1 MSRITVAAIF
11 CLGLLAYE
19 GIAVNTK
26 EQAKKQPQPQ
36 QPQSASQKQ
45 DEQKAPQA
53 TPFNG
58 KCDEKNGRYTVA
70 GQCDAYV
77 ECRNGEPEE
86 KLCADGLVFNDKVD
100 LFTFPCQYPIDVD
113 CASRAKLQTP
123 QSTEECPHQFGY
135 FRLGDSTNCGQFMN
149 CADGRGYTFDCPD
162 GLAFNQET
170 YRCDWPD
177 QVADCDAEK
186 FLGFSCPPEPKVA
199 GLGQG
204 EIRFYRSPNS
214 CQKYFV
220 CLEGR
225 PRMYNC
231 GEGNA
236 FNDLI
241 NGCDGAENVT
251 NCDSF
256 ETNELKARPVQ
267 LKSTPTLKPVP
278 TTTKRSSSATARST
292 TIRSATTR
300 ATTVRSTTT
309 RGTTSGTRR
318 GSQKF

>member
-1 MSRITVAAIF
+1 
-11 CLGLLAYE
+11 
-19 GIAVNTK
+19 
-26 EQAKKQPQPQ
+26 
-36 QPQSASQKQ
+36 
-45 DEQKAPQA
+45 
-53 TPFNG
+53 
-58 KCDEKNGRYTVA
+58 
-70 GQCDAYV
+70 
-77 ECRNGEPEE
+77 
-86 KLCADGLVFNDKVD
+86 
-100 LFTFPCQYPIDVD
+100 
-113 CASRAKLQTP
+113 
-123 QSTEECPHQFGY
+123 
-135 FRLGDSTNCGQFMN
+135 MN

-177 QVADCDAEK
+177 QVPDCDAEK

-236 FNDLI
+236 FNDLF

-256 ETNELKARPVQ
+256 ETKQVKVKPVQ
-267 LKSTPTLKPVP
+267 LKSIPATTTTRKSATTTTRKP
-278 TTTKRSSSATARST
+278 TTTTKSSATTST
-292 TIRSATTR
+292 
-300 ATTVRSTTT
+300 
-309 RGTTSGTRR
+309 GRR
-318 GSQKF
+318 GSSKF

>member
-1 MSRITVAAIF
+1 MSRITFAAIL

-19 GIAVNTK
+19 GYAANSKDQVKNK
-26 EQAKKQPQPQ
+26 VPQPQ
-36 QPQSASQKQ
+36 QPQSSNKKQ

-53 TPFNG
+53 KPFNG
-58 KCDEKNGRYTVA
+58 KCEEKNGRYTVA

-113 CASRAKLQTP
+113 CSSRGKLQTP
-123 QSTEECPHQFGY
+123 QATEDCPHQFGY
-135 FRLGDSTNCGQFMN
+135 FRLGDDTDCGHFMN

-177 QVADCDAEK
+177 QVPDCNAEK

-199 GLGQG
+199 GLGQA

-256 ETNELKARPVQ
+256 ETKQEKV
-267 LKSTPTLKPVP
+267 KPVLLKLP
-278 TTTKRSSSATARST
+278 STTSKTTTAGRTTTSKTTTTKKSIST
-292 TIRSATTR
+292 TS
-300 ATTVRSTTT
+300 SQN
-309 RGTTSGTRR
+309 RGTTARR
-318 GSQKF
+318 GSLKF

>member
-1 MSRITVAAIF
+1 
-11 CLGLLAYE
+11 
-19 GIAVNTK
+19 
-26 EQAKKQPQPQ
+26 
-36 QPQSASQKQ
+36 
-45 DEQKAPQA
+45 
-53 TPFNG
+53 
-58 KCDEKNGRYTVA
+58 
-70 GQCDAYV
+70 
-77 ECRNGEPEE
+77 
-86 KLCADGLVFNDKVD
+86 
-100 LFTFPCQYPIDVD
+100 
-113 CASRAKLQTP
+113 
-123 QSTEECPHQFGY
+123 
-135 FRLGDSTNCGQFMN
+135 MN

-177 QVADCDAEK
+177 QVPDCDAEK

-199 GLGQG
+199 GLGQS

-256 ETNELKARPVQ
+256 ETKQEKVKPVQ
-267 LKSTPTLKPVP
+267 LKTVS
-278 TTTKRSSSATARST
+278 TTTLRTTTTTRKSITTRSPATTRT
-292 TIRSATTR
+292 SATTR
-300 ATTVRSTTT
+300 SPATTS
-309 RGTTSGTRR
+309 STRR
-318 GSQKF
+318 GSLKF

>member
-1 MSRITVAAIF
+1 
-11 CLGLLAYE
+11 
-19 GIAVNTK
+19 
-26 EQAKKQPQPQ
+26 
-36 QPQSASQKQ
+36 
-45 DEQKAPQA
+45 
-53 TPFNG
+53 
-58 KCDEKNGRYTVA
+58 
-70 GQCDAYV
+70 
-77 ECRNGEPEE
+77 
-86 KLCADGLVFNDKVD
+86 
-100 LFTFPCQYPIDVD
+100 
-113 CASRAKLQTP
+113 
-123 QSTEECPHQFGY
+123 
-135 FRLGDSTNCGQFMN
+135 MN

-177 QVADCDAEK
+177 QVPDCNAEK

-199 GLGQG
+199 GLGQS
-204 EIRFYRSPNS
+204 EIRFYRSPSS

-256 ETNELKARPVQ
+256 EAKQDKVKPVQ
-267 LKSTPTLKPVP
+267 LP
-278 TTTKRSSSATARST
+278 TTTSRTNAARATTTKKPSAIS
-292 TIRSATTR
+292 TTR
-300 ATTVRSTTT
+300 ATTTT
-309 RGTTSGTRR
+309 RTTSNRR
-318 GSQKF
+318 GSSKF